1 MTELRRAIH
10 ETGHAALAFEMGIGV
25 QYVTIT
31 EANGRWG
38 FCEYESGLNQRLE
51 YEFAYWGERYAIVM
65 LGGMEAE
72 KRFLRENGMAE
83 VPLHAL
89 AWSEDIRLV
98 TKAIACMM
106 RDGIMV
112 TGDPDSELARLVA
125 EAGGRVQDER
135 IWAGINAVA
144 AALAAEQTLSGA
156 RAEDLYRK
164 AKEPAA

>member
-10 ETGHAALAFEMGIGV
+10 EAGHAALAFEMGIGV

-98 TKAIACMM
+98 TKAIACFC
-106 RDGIMV
+106 RKKLGFWPIM
-112 TGDPDSELARLVA
+112 G
-125 EAGGRVQDER
+125 
-135 IWAGINAVA
+135 
-144 AALAAEQTLSGA
+144 
-156 RAEDLYRK
+156 
-164 AKEPAA
+164 